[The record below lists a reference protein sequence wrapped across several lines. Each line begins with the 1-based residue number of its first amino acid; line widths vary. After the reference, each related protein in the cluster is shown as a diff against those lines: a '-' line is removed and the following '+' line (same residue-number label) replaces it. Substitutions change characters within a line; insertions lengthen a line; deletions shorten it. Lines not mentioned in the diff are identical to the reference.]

1 MFWRKKEP
9 KYTLAEFNALYA
21 TVAEKVTAMNVEA
34 RKANMV
40 EQGLLPQE
48 HLSREDMLKNRQR
61 LQMEGQQALGRR
73 IAGTPDDPDLCARD
87 E

>member
-1 MFWRKKEP
+1 MLWFKQ
-9 KYTLAEFNALYA
+9 KYTLAEVEAIFDMAF
-21 TVAEKVTAMNVEA
+21 EKAQGMYEEA

-40 EQGLLPQE
+40 EMGLLPQE

-61 LQMEGQQALGRR
+61 LQMEGRAALGRR
-73 IAGTPDDPDLCARD
+73 LAGTPDDPDLTARD

>member
-1 MFWRKKEP
+1 MWWNRKP
-9 KYTLAEFNALYA
+9 KYALDDIETILDMAFKRAQGMY
-21 TVAEKVTAMNVEA
+21 EEA

-40 EQGLLPQE
+40 ELGMLPQE

-61 LQMEGQQALGRR
+61 LQMAGRDALGRNL
-73 IAGTPDDPDLCARD
+73 AGTPDNPDLTARD

>member
-1 MFWRKKEP
+1 MWWGKP
-9 KYTLAEFNALYA
+9 KYSLEEVEGIFDMAFDRAQGMYE
-21 TVAEKVTAMNVEA
+21 EA

-40 EQGLLPQE
+40 EVGLLPQE

-61 LQMEGQQALGRR
+61 LQLEGQQALGRR

>member
-48 HLSREDMLKNRQR
+48 HLSRADMLKNRQR

-73 IAGTPDDPDLCARD
+73 IAGTPDDPDLLARD

>member
-1 MFWRKKEP
+1 MFWHREP
-9 KYTLAEFNALYA
+9 KYSLADVETIFDMAFDKA
-21 TVAEKVTAMNVEA
+21 TAMFEEA
-34 RKANMV
+34 RKLAAL

-61 LQMEGQQALGRR
+61 LQFEGREALGRR
-73 IAGTPDDPDLCARD
+73 LAGTPDDPDLRARD